1 MATNTIELKFDDQTG
16 QSVDID
22 QFQQLANLASVELEL
37 PPSITLRFVGKS
49 SMQRMNKYSS
59 GNDYVTDVLSINY
72 AEATDLLPNEVPS
85 EIVICPEAAASNAK
99 KAHHGLVEELKLLF
113 VHGLVHIAG
122 YDHADTESKVE
133 FDKIVSGIIEKAE
146 KYND

>member
-22 QFQQLANLASVELEL
+22 QFQQLANLASIELEL

-72 AEATDLLPNEVPS
+72 AETADLLPNEVPS

-99 KAHHGLVEELKLLF
+99 KAQHSLVAELKLLF

-122 YDHADTESKVE
+122 YDHADIESKVE